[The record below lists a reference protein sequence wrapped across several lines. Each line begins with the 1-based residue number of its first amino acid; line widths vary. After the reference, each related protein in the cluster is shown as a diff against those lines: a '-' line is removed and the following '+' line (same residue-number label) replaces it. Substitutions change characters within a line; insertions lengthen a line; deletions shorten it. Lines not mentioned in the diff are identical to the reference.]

1 MLPEGERG
9 DTAVILYGATVVFP
23 AGNHQVLT
31 YFYPFAN
38 LKVAVYASRETLE
51 IRLVNQT
58 VLAHVVTREIHASF
72 FGCIRYIGVN
82 VVRPRIAVD
91 SVLPIRIR
99 RANRLCGIQILVER
113 SSTIGVKGI
122 EHVRR
127 SHVGIQR
134 SLAKR
139 ITPLLGIQHL
149 PALCNRLERG
159 AIADVDAQAVFLGV
173 FGGNHD
179 YAIGSTATI
188 DRSR

>member
-23 AGNHQVLT
+23 AGNHQVLA
-31 YFYPFAN
+31 YLHPFTN
-38 LKVAVYASRETLE
+38 LEVAVYASRETLE
-51 IRLVNQT
+51 IRLINQT
-58 VLAHVVTREIHASF
+58 VLAHVITREIHASL
-72 FGCIRYIGVN
+72 FGSVRYVGVY
-82 VVRPRIAVD
+82 VVRPRVAVD
-91 SVLPIRIR
+91 SVLPIRIGR
-99 RANRLCGIQILVER
+99 TNRLCCIQILVER
-113 SSTIGVKGI
+113 SSTIGVECV

-139 ITPLLGIQHL
+139 ITPLFGIQHL

-159 AIADVDAQAVFLGV
+159 AIADVDAQAVFLGMLR
-173 FGGNHD
+173 GYHD

-188 DRSR
+188 D